1 MRQFLFS
8 IIIYVGLNIQAV
20 ANDFDKGVAA
30 YSINNYQAAIEFWT
44 PIAERGDSLAQYN
57 LGVVYE
63 YGEGVAQD
71 PKAAVKWYTLAA
83 EQGDTTAQFNLGLI
97 YRNGKGIPQNYKTAV
112 KWYTFAAEQQ
122 YAKAQ
127 YNLGLMYYNGE
138 GFQQNF
144 IYAHMWVNISASKGN
159 KLALNLRELLV
170 EKMSSSQLEEAQVLA
185 KKCVNKN
192 YKAC

>member
-1 MRQFLFS
+1 MRKFLFS
-8 IIIYVGLNIQAV
+8 ILIYFGLSVQTV

-30 YSINNYQAAIEFWT
+30 YFLGDYKSAIEFWT

-138 GFQQNF
+138 GFQQNY

-170 EKMSSSQLEEAQVLA
+170 EKMNSSQIEEAQVLA